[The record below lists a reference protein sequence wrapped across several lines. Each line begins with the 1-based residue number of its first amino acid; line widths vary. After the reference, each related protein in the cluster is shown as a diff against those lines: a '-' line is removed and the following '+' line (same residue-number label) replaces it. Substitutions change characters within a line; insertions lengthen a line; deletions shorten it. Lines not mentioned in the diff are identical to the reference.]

1 MVTSSLSFRLLE
13 SLVGISTVVLLVFLS
28 AHVHGRPD
36 LRDANELFIKKA
48 DFPNDFVFGV
58 ATAAAQIE
66 GSAKEGGRGPSIWDE
81 FAKDFPGKIDGGG
94 NLDTAIDSY
103 KRYKEDVKFLKDLRV
118 HSYRFSISWTR
129 ILPNGSLSG
138 GINQEG
144 IDHYNNLINE
154 LLLNGIT
161 PFVTI
166 FHFDSPQA
174 LQEKY
179 GGFLSRSIIDDFKAY
194 SEICYKEFGDRVKHW
209 ITINEPYIISYFG
222 YDLGLAAPG
231 RCSLPG
237 PPGPCPAGN
246 SSTEPYIV
254 AHNLLLAHTAA
265 ARLYKNKFQET
276 QGGQI
281 GISLVGQYFEPY
293 SKSSEDKA
301 AAKRALDFNL
311 GWFLKPL
318 AFGHY
323 PRIMRRLV
331 KDRLPT
337 FTKKEK
343 KMIKGSFDFIGINY
357 YTSRYAKNLLPDL
370 HATPEYSTDYLTNTT
385 AYKDGVPIGP
395 RATESSYIYLY
406 PIGLQ
411 KLLEFVNHK
420 YRKPTI
426 YITENGIPE
435 KRDDSLELTEAL
447 KDPHRINNTIQ
458 HLHKIHAAM
467 QNGVNVKGYFHWTI
481 FDDFEWGEGYSVR
494 YGLYYIDFKYNL
506 KRIPKHSALWLKDF
520 LK

>member
-13 SLVGISTVVLLVFLS
+13 SLVVISTVVLLAFLS
-28 AHVHGRPD
+28 AHVHARPD

-58 ATAAAQIE
+58 STAAAQIE

-81 FAKDFPGKIDGGG
+81 FARDFP
-94 NLDTAIDSY
+94 AIDSY
-103 KRYKEDVKFLKDLRV
+103 KRYKEDVKFLKDLGV

-179 GGFLSRSIIDDFKAY
+179 GGFLSRSIIRLLN
-194 SEICYKEFGDRVKHW
+194 GD
-209 ITINEPYIISYFG
+209 
-222 YDLGLAAPG
+222 
-231 RCSLPG
+231 
-237 PPGPCPAGN
+237 
-246 SSTEPYIV
+246 
-254 AHNLLLAHTAA
+254 LAHFVVAA
-265 ARLYKNKFQET
+265 
-276 QGGQI
+276 
-281 GISLVGQYFEPY
+281 
-293 SKSSEDKA
+293 
-301 AAKRALDFNL
+301 
-311 GWFLKPL
+311 
-318 AFGHY
+318 
-323 PRIMRRLV
+323 
-331 KDRLPT
+331 
-337 FTKKEK
+337 
-343 KMIKGSFDFIGINY
+343 
-357 YTSRYAKNLLPDL
+357 
-370 HATPEYSTDYLTNTT
+370 

-467 QNGVNVKGYFHWTI
+467 Q
-481 FDDFEWGEGYSVR
+481 
-494 YGLYYIDFKYNL
+494 
-506 KRIPKHSALWLKDF
+506 
-520 LK
+520 

>member
-1 MVTSSLSFRLLE
+1 MIVVINVT
-13 SLVGISTVVLLVFLS
+13 
-28 AHVHGRPD
+28 ARPD

-58 ATAAAQIE
+58 ATAAAQ
-66 GSAKEGGRGPSIWDE
+66 GYCFWCR
-81 FAKDFPGKIDGGG
+81 
-94 NLDTAIDSY
+94 
-103 KRYKEDVKFLKDLRV
+103 LKDQPNKEEGDQAYGMSLLK
-118 HSYRFSISWTR
+118 ISQVRTTLVMLSSSCMTKIC
-129 ILPNGSLSG
+129 ILFIIMHGSLSG

-144 IDHYNNLINE
+144 IDHFNNLINE

-179 GGFLSRSIIDDFKAY
+179 GGFLSRSIIEDFKAY
-194 SEICYKEFGDRVKHW
+194 SEICFKEFGDRVKHW
-209 ITINEPYIISYFG
+209 ITVNEPYIISYFG
-222 YDLGLAAPG
+222 YDLGLAGPG

-237 PPGPCPAGN
+237 PP
-246 SSTEPYIV
+246 EPYIV

-301 AAKRALDFNL
+301 ATKRALDFNL

-318 AFGHY
+318 VFGCY

-357 YTSRYAKNLLPDL
+357 YASRYAKNLKPDL
-370 HATPEYSTDYLTNTT
+370 HATPEYSIDYLTNTT

-395 RATESSYIYLY
+395 RATESSFIYLY

-411 KLLEFVNHK
+411 KLLEFVNHN

-467 QNGVNVKGYFHWTI
+467 KNGVNVKGYFHWTL
-481 FDDFEWGEGYSVR
+481 FDDFEWREGYSVR
-494 YGLYYIDFKYNL
+494 NGLYYIDFKDNL